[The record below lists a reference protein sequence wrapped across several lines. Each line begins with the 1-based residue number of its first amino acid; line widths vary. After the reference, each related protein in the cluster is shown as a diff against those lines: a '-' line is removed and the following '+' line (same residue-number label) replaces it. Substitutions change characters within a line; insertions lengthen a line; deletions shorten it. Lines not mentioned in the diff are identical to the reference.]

1 MLNSKQI
8 KALKPKKRRY
18 QITDQS
24 GLALRVQIS
33 GVKSWVVRVP
43 QNGRVLDI
51 TLGHW
56 PEISLMQARSLARR
70 KRRELELEPSGS
82 YTLRDA
88 FKFWCSKKKNR
99 IASYRDEKLRLEKY
113 VISKLGSRQL
123 DSITPPVLIKLLEP
137 VEAAGKLSTVKRLL
151 MRVREIYDLAVNAG
165 FIQAN
170 PLSKITKVFPAPEV
184 RHMPAPDWK
193 ELPIVISQI
202 EALAPPKYK
211 CLFYFSLATLLRPGE
226 VVSVRIEWISEE
238 AITIPAEFMK
248 MKRIHRI
255 PLTPYLIALI
265 NEAKTIRKNKR
276 SPFLF
281 PAANKNQH
289 ISGQAMAKWLHEQPE
304 FRNRLVAHGLRSI
317 GRSWFAD
324 NDVPF
329 EVAEACLAHLVGS
342 QVVRAYQRTDF
353 FAPRQKIMLSW
364 HAYIETCARCAQV
377 LSQKPDASSSPK

>member
-1 MLNSKQI
+1 
-8 KALKPKKRRY
+8 
-18 QITDQS
+18 
-24 GLALRVQIS
+24 
-33 GVKSWVVRVP
+33 
-43 QNGRVLDI
+43 
-51 TLGHW
+51 
-56 PEISLMQARSLARR
+56 MQARSLARR

-170 PLSKITKVFPAPEV
+170 PLSKITKVFPVPEV

-226 VVSVRIEWISEE
+226 VVSIRIDWISDE
-238 AITIPAEFMK
+238 AITIPAQFMK
-248 MKRIHRI
+248 MKRVHRI
-255 PLTPYLIALI
+255 PLTPYLITLI
-265 NEAKTIRKNKR
+265 NEAKEIRKNKR
-276 SPFLF
+276 SPYLF
-281 PAANKNQH
+281 PATSKNRH
-289 ISGQAMAKWLHEQPE
+289 ISGQAMAKWLHDQHE
-304 FRNRLVAHGLRSI
+304 FRDRLVAHGLRSI

-329 EVAEACLAHLVGS
+329 ELAEACLAHLVGS

-353 FAPRQKIMLSW
+353 FAPRQKVMLSW
-364 HAYIETCARCAQV
+364 HAYIETCARCARV
-377 LSQKPDASSSPK
+377 LSQKPAESEAPD

>member
-1 MLNSKQI
+1 
-8 KALKPKKRRY
+8 
-18 QITDQS
+18 
-24 GLALRVQIS
+24 
-33 GVKSWVVRVP
+33 
-43 QNGRVLDI
+43 
-51 TLGHW
+51 
-56 PEISLMQARSLARR
+56 MQARSLARM

>member
-70 KRRELELEPSGS
+70 KRSELELEPSGS

>member
-33 GVKSWVVRVP
+33 GVKSWVARIP

-238 AITIPAEFMK
+238 SITIPAEFMK

>member
-8 KALKPKKRRY
+8 QALRPRERRY
-18 QITDQS
+18 QITDQA
-24 GLALRVQIS
+24 GLALRVQQS
-33 GVKSWVVRVP
+33 GVKSWVVRIP

-238 AITIPAEFMK
+238 SITIPAEFMK

>member
-1 MLNSKQI
+1 
-8 KALKPKKRRY
+8 
-18 QITDQS
+18 
-24 GLALRVQIS
+24 
-33 GVKSWVVRVP
+33 
-43 QNGRVLDI
+43 
-51 TLGHW
+51 
-56 PEISLMQARSLARR
+56 MQARSLARR

-170 PLSKITKVFPAPEV
+170 PLSKITKVFPVPEV

-226 VVSVRIEWISEE
+226 VVSVRIDWISEE

-255 PLTPYLIALI
+255 PLTPYLISLI

-281 PAANKNQH
+281 PASNKNQH

-324 NDVPF
+324 NDVTF

-353 FAPRQKIMLSW
+353 FAPRQKVMLSW
-364 HAYIETCARCAQV
+364 HAYIETCARCARV
-377 LSQKPDASSSPK
+377 LSQKPAESEAPD

>member
-33 GVKSWVVRVP
+33 GVKSWVARIP

-56 PEISLMQARSLARR
+56 PEISLMQARSLTRR

-170 PLSKITKVFPAPEV
+170 PLSKITKVFPVPEV

-226 VVSVRIEWISEE
+226 VVSVRIDWISEE

-255 PLTPYLIALI
+255 PLTPYLISLI

-281 PAANKNQH
+281 PASNKNQH

-324 NDVPF
+324 NDVTF

-353 FAPRQKIMLSW
+353 FTPRQKVMLSW
-364 HAYIETCARCAQV
+364 HAYIETCARCARV
-377 LSQKPDASSSPK
+377 LSQKPAESEAPD

>member
-1 MLNSKQI
+1 MLNSKLI

-238 AITIPAEFMK
+238 SITIPAEFMK

>member
-238 AITIPAEFMK
+238 SITIPAEFMK

>member
-1 MLNSKQI
+1 
-8 KALKPKKRRY
+8 
-18 QITDQS
+18 
-24 GLALRVQIS
+24 
-33 GVKSWVVRVP
+33 
-43 QNGRVLDI
+43 
-51 TLGHW
+51 
-56 PEISLMQARSLARR
+56 MQARSLARR

-170 PLSKITKVFPAPEV
+170 PFSKITKVFPVPEV

-226 VVSVRIEWISEE
+226 VVSVRIDWISEE

-255 PLTPYLIALI
+255 PLTPYLISLI

-281 PAANKNQH
+281 PASNKNQH

-324 NDVPF
+324 NDVTF

-353 FAPRQKIMLSW
+353 FAPRQKVMLNW
-364 HAYIETCARCAQV
+364 HAYIQSCAQCAQV
-377 LSQKPDASSSPK
+377 LSQKPEASGTPK